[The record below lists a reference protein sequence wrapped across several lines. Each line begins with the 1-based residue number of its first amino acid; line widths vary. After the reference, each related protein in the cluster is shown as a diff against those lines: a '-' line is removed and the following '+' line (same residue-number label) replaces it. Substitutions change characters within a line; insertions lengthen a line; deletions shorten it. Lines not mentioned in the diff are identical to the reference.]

1 MPYLKDADP
10 LSTNVL
16 CSKILTEVTKAA
28 LICFIFHALVSNIN
42 VSKVNKLII
51 CKYV

>member
-10 LSTNVL
+10 LFTNIL

-28 LICFIFHALVSNIN
+28 LIYFPCFSQQYQCLK
-42 VSKVNKLII
+42 SKQID
-51 CKYV
+51 